1 MAVATYN
8 YFLMS
13 ACPWEVGYWAK
24 ECLVVFHL
32 LRHRQ
37 VEGWVVVVGVGLGGA
52 EKERADAGEFLG
64 AGRFAIDRPLR
75 KQKTFLQ
82 GGSVKARL
90 GYFSERC
97 ALVITLQLLF

>member
-8 YFLMS
+8 CFLITV
-13 ACPWEVGYWAK
+13 CPWEVGYWAK

-37 VEGWVVVVGVGLGGA
+37 VEGWEVVVGVGLGGGGEGA
-52 EKERADAGEFLG
+52 VNAGEFLG

-82 GGSVKARL
+82 GGYVKARR

>member
-1 MAVATYN
+1 M
-8 YFLMS
+8 
-13 ACPWEVGYWAK
+13 G
-24 ECLVVFHL
+24 
-32 LRHRQ
+32 
-37 VEGWVVVVGVGLGGA
+37 GGGGGGVGGSGEGA
-52 EKERADAGEFLG
+52 VNAGEFLG

-90 GYFSERC
+90 GCFSERC